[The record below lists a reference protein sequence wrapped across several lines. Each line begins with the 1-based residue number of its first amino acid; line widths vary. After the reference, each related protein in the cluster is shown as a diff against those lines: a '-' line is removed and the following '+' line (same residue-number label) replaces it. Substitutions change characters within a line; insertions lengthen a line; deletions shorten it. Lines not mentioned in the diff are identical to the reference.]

1 VLFHHLYQKFIACS
15 AGKFLD
21 PHEVYTQ
28 WSITPVPAALA
39 VLRVHWLKL
48 EQEPPMF
55 LALLAFPSALSF
67 GLNKQLFAAVDLE
80 WPGKPEVLP
89 ADAW

>member
-1 VLFHHLYQKFIACS
+1 
-15 AGKFLD
+15 
-21 PHEVYTQ
+21 
-28 WSITPVPAALA
+28 
-39 VLRVHWLKL
+39 
-48 EQEPPMF
+48 MF